1 MIDKT
6 YHITPLEM
14 KAAILKIPAS
24 PEIFVK
30 LGRMLKD
37 KDTEMNDVI
46 RLVEKD
52 PSLVARVFRLC
63 NTPYF
68 NTGEPI
74 DSLEVG
80 INRIGFQELH
90 RIVGVASVAGVF
102 KYWNL
107 AYKVSG
113 DAIWHNAL
121 AVGIA
126 MERLAAANG
135 EDRAD
140 AYTAGLLKSLGKLV
154 IDNCAKS
161 HSKPPIYDHDAN
173 LPLLMWEQDVFGAT
187 NSQMVEQVM
196 ESWGFPERLLVG
208 IRYHYQPELAPD
220 VNRYAYMLN
229 LAGCMAE
236 KIGKPLPGESSYWN
250 EDEEC
255 LEAAGVSRGQMK
267 TATGASS
274 EKLKQLLKAMGE

>member
-1 MIDKT
+1 MIDNI
-6 YHITPLEM
+6 YHISPLEM

-37 KDTEMNDVI
+37 KDTEMIDVI

-63 NTPYF
+63 NTPFF

-107 AYKVSG
+107 AYRVSG

-121 AVGIA
+121 ATGIA
-126 MERLAAANG
+126 MEQLAGVSG
-135 EDRAD
+135 ENRSD

-154 IDNCAKS
+154 IDNCAKG
-161 HSKPPIYDHDAN
+161 HSEPPMYDPESEE
-173 LPLLMWEQDVFGAT
+173 PLLEWEEEVFGST
-187 NSQMVEQVM
+187 NSQIVEKIM
-196 ESWGFPERLLVG
+196 ESWGFPELLSSG
-208 IRYHYQPELAPD
+208 IRYHYLPERAPEE
-220 VNRYAYMLN
+220 NRYAHYLN
-229 LAGCMAE
+229 LAGGIAE
-236 KIGKPLPGESSYWN
+236 KIGKALPGESCYWQ
-250 EDEEC
+250 DQPAA
-255 LEAAGVSRGQMK
+255 LEGANVSREQYASALA
-267 TATGASS
+267 ATSD
-274 EKLKQLLKAMGE
+274 KLKQLLKAMGE